1 MNIANGKWG
10 SNSSSKANSIQK
22 DEKANYSRLTSAN
35 EKSKY
40 NNIYRN
46 TLSISDSTLSISDS
60 TQLTTAVS
68 QFIKHRL
75 IDIIHDGELNFKSGI
90 AQKQKSNKMASQY
103 IINLRKVLDALVA
116 HEVDCLNILRTK
128 LIELKVVEL
137 TDNKELYSAFDDM
150 LYDLIHELKAHACI
164 G

>member
-1 MNIANGKWG
+1 MNIANSKWG

-40 NNIYRN
+40 NNIHRN
-46 TLSISDSTLSISDS
+46 TLSISDS

-116 HEVDCLNILRTK
+116 HEVDCLNIIRTK

>member
-40 NNIYRN
+40 NNIHRN
-46 TLSISDSTLSISDS
+46 TLSISDS

>member
-40 NNIYRN
+40 NNIHRN
-46 TLSISDSTLSISDS
+46 TLSISDS
-60 TQLTTAVS
+60 TQLTTTVS

>member
-40 NNIYRN
+40 NNIHRN
-46 TLSISDSTLSISDS
+46 TLSISDS

-103 IINLRKVLDALVA
+103 IINLRNVLDALVA

-137 TDNKELYSAFDDM
+137 TDNTELYSAFDDM

-164 G
+164 GQIN

>member
-1 MNIANGKWG
+1 MNIANGKLG

-40 NNIYRN
+40 NNIHRN
-46 TLSISDSTLSISDS
+46 TLSISDS

-103 IINLRKVLDALVA
+103 IINLRNVLDALVA

>member
-40 NNIYRN
+40 NNIHRN
-46 TLSISDSTLSISDS
+46 TLSISDS

-103 IINLRKVLDALVA
+103 IINLRNVLDALVA

-137 TDNKELYSAFDDM
+137 TDNTELYSAFDDM

>member
-1 MNIANGKWG
+1 MNIANGKCG

-40 NNIYRN
+40 NNIHRN
-46 TLSISDSTLSISDS
+46 TLSISDS

-164 G
+164 